1 MLDLS
6 ARRGY
11 DENHNIFRDS
21 VRRFFAQELEPN
33 IERFEAEGMSDR
45 NFWLKSGEAG
55 LLCPQ
60 VPEAYGGLDL
70 DFRYNA
76 IVAEELG
83 YYGSPIAY
91 GVHSDITPDYIIN
104 YGTEE
109 QKAAYLPRMVTGEC
123 ITAIA
128 MSEPSGGSDLARLR
142 TTARRE
148 GDYFIVNGAKTYISN
163 GQNADLY
170 VTAVRT
176 GGPGGSGIS
185 MLLIDDT
192 LEGFARG
199 RNLDKIGQW
208 SADTSEIF
216 FHDVRVPANRLL
228 GGEGQG
234 FGYMMRQ
241 LPQERLTI
249 AIASHATAQRAHDE
263 AVRFTKERAAFGK
276 TVFDF
281 QNTKFKLAEN
291 AAKLQ
296 VGWAHLDWAID
307 RHVAGEL
314 TASEASV
321 AKLWHTEMQ
330 WEIVDASLQL
340 HGGAGYMSEYLISRL
355 WRDSR
360 VARIYGGT
368 TEIMKEVI
376 GRAV

>member
-1 MLDLS
+1 MLNLS

-11 DENHNIFRDS
+11 DENHNIFRNS

-234 FGYMMRQ
+234 FGFMMRQ

-307 RHVAGEL
+307 RHIAGEL

>member
-6 ARRGY
+6 TRRGY

-21 VRRFFAQELEPN
+21 VRRFFAQELAPN

>member
-1 MLDLS
+1 MLDIS

-60 VPEAYGGLDL
+60 VPEAYGGLEL

-83 YYGSPIAY
+83 YIGSPIAY

-109 QKAAYLPRMVTGEC
+109 QKAAYLPRMVSGEC
-123 ITAIA
+123 ISAIA
-128 MSEPSGGSDLARLR
+128 MTEPGGGSDLARLR
-142 TTARRE
+142 TSARRE
-148 GDYFIVNGAKTYISN
+148 GDFYVVNGAKTYISN
-163 GQNADLY
+163 GQNANVY

-216 FHDVRVPANRLL
+216 FNDVRVPADRLI

-234 FGYMMRQ
+234 FGLMMRQ

-249 AIASHATAQRAHDE
+249 AIASQATAQRAHDE

-276 TVFDF
+276 TIFDF
-281 QNTKFKLAEN
+281 QNTKFKLAES
-291 AAKLQ
+291 ATKLQ
-296 VGWAHLDWAID
+296 IGWAHIDWAID
-307 RHVAGEL
+307 RLVAGEL
-314 TASEASV
+314 TAAEAS
-321 AKLWHTEMQ
+321 ATKLWHTEMQ
-330 WEIVDASLQL
+330 WEVVDSSLQL